1 MSEVE
6 EVTEEPFLPPTPG
19 ATVMIPVAVR
29 TVVALARIGGGAGLP
44 AAASKV
50 GGAVDDLVEL
60 ATVKPDTSALGAV
73 IDLDTLAVRHHQ
85 HAIGTG
91 WTFHVC
97 SFASMG
103 FRLKN
108 RYGAIR

>member
-44 AAASKV
+44 AAAGKV
-50 GGAVDDLVEL
+50 GGAVDDL
-60 ATVKPDTSALGAV
+60 
-73 IDLDTLAVRHHQ
+73 RHINWEVQ
-85 HAIGTG
+85 
-91 WTFHVC
+91 
-97 SFASMG
+97 
-103 FRLKN
+103 RLSHLN
-108 RYGAIR
+108 DGHCCLRILLL

>member
-44 AAASKV
+44 AAAGKV

-60 ATVKPDTSALGAV
+60 ATVPVSYTHL
-73 IDLDTLAVRHHQ
+73 TLP
-85 HAIGTG
+85 T
-91 WTFHVC
+91 
-97 SFASMG
+97 
-103 FRLKN
+103 N
-108 RYGAIR
+108 REV